1 MEANKITLKTLAA
14 SIAAVLVME
23 TVFSPAMTGQTAS
36 PLAALGLL
44 RFLEIIVLVFISLR
58 FEKDPDAI
66 GLSRSKIFPGIVKGL
81 IWSACLGTAAG
92 VLFVVLHISGINPL
106 KLVGSPLPSSP
117 LKIIIFFLV
126 GGVIGPVGEEIFFRG
141 IIYGF
146 FRRWGV
152 SVAISISTLLFVLP
166 HQVGSNLPIIQIV
179 GGVLFAVAYEKEK
192 SLMVPITIH
201 ILGNLALF
209 SLTLVN

>member
-1 MEANKITLKTLAA
+1 MEANKITLKTLTA

-23 TVFSPAMTGQTAS
+23 TVFRLAMTGQTAS

-58 FEKDPDAI
+58 FEKDPDVI

-81 IWSACLGTAAG
+81 IWSACFGTAAG
-92 VLFVVLHISGINPL
+92 VLFLVLYISGINAL
-106 KLVGSPLPSSP
+106 KLVRSPLPSSP
-117 LKIIIFFLV
+117 LQIIIFFLV

-152 SVAISISTLLFVLP
+152 SVAISISTLLFVVS

-209 SLTLVN
+209 SLTFVN

>member
-1 MEANKITLKTLAA
+1 MEANKITLKTLAV

-23 TVFSPAMTGQTAS
+23 AVFRLAMTGQTAS

-81 IWSACLGTAAG
+81 IWSAGLGTAAG
-92 VLFVVLHISGINPL
+92 VLFLVLYISGINAL
-106 KLVGSPLPSSP
+106 KLVGSALPSSS
-117 LKIIIFFLV
+117 LQIIIFFLV

-152 SVAISISTLLFVLP
+152 TVAISISTLFFVLP
-166 HQVGSNLPIIQIV
+166 HQVESNLPITQIV
-179 GGVLFAVAYEKEK
+179 GGVLFAAAYEKEK

-201 ILGNLALF
+201 TLGNLALF